1 MMIQHKW
8 VVAVQ
13 EEVESLHKNETWD
26 LVKFPVG
33 KRVISCKWIFKK
45 TEGIPGVE
53 SASYKARFVVRG
65 FDQQEGIDFNEV
77 FSPIVHHTSIHVLLA
92 LVALCDLEL
101 EQLDVK
107 TTFLHGNLEKE
118 IYIRQLESFIFP
130 GKEDHVCRLIN
141 SLYGLKQSPRQW
153 YKRFHSFMVGHGY
166 SRSNYDNYVYF
177 QMTSDG
183 SLYTCY

>member
-77 FSPIVHHTSIHVLLA
+77 FSPIVRHTSIRVLLIV
-92 LVALCDLEL
+92 VALCDLEL

-107 TTFLHGNLEKE
+107 TTFLHGNLEEE
-118 IYIRQLESFIFP
+118 IYIRQPEGFIIP
-130 GKEDHVCRLIN
+130 GKEDHVCC
-141 SLYGLKQSPRQW
+141 LKKS
-153 YKRFHSFMVGHGY
+153 MI
-166 SRSNYDNYVYF
+166 
-177 QMTSDG
+177 
-183 SLYTCY
+183 